1 MPDFHYQDP
10 FPIGKDSTKYRK
22 VEGSEQYVSI
32 GKFDGKDVLKV
43 EPEALTVLANQAM
56 RDISFMLRPEHN
68 EQVAKILS
76 DPEASQN
83 DRGVAM
89 AFLRNAEISANFEL
103 PICQDTGTEP
113 SSPKKVRMSGPES
126 TTLSNCHKGFSIPTL
141 KKTSATARP

>member
-89 AFLRNAEISANFEL
+89 AFLRNAEISARTSPLRRTPILTSL
-103 PICQDTGTEP
+103 PF
-113 SSPKKVRMSGPES
+113 SSAKIRTVPDS
-126 TTLSNCHKGFSIPTL
+126 T
-141 KKTSATARP
+141 R